1 MSSTS
6 DGPSGLGPSELLD
19 TRVVAVREVFKTYA
33 SAAGQRNALED
44 VSFDVEARRLH
55 VFAGPA
61 GSGVSTLLGLV
72 SCLDRPDAGQVWVAG
87 VDAGHASRAAR
98 RELRRRAIGLVHARP
113 AANLLPSLTAGAN
126 LGWAGRLRTGAVLNA
141 TGVEAHLDLV
151 GLGGAARARVADMSD
166 GERQRLALACALAGE
181 PRLVVADDPT
191 VALDRGEAT
200 RFVNAMRDAADRG
213 VCLVVG
219 TSDPLVVEVA
229 DVLTRLAAG
238 KVVP

>member
-1 MSSTS
+1 VSSTS
-6 DGPSGLGPSELLD
+6 DGPSGLGSSELLD

-98 RELRRRAIGLVHARP
+98 RGLRRRAIGLVHARP

-229 DVLTRLAAG
+229 DVLTRLASG
-238 KVVP
+238 RVVP

>member
-1 MSSTS
+1 VSSTS
-6 DGPSGLGPSELLD
+6 DGPSGLGAGELLD

-33 SAAGQRNALED
+33 SAAGQHNALED

-98 RELRRRAIGLVHARP
+98 RGLRRRAIGLVHARP

-229 DVLTRLAAG
+229 DVLTRLAG
-238 KVVP
+238 GRLVP